1 MLTTYSLSDWIDVS
15 IPLRPGMPRWPGDF
29 PFEISRDKEMSKGDD
44 YNLSR
49 VAMSVHSGTHMDA
62 PLHFIRDGRPMDALP
77 FNAVVGRARII
88 EIEDEEAIK
97 PDELDRHEIEA
108 GERILFK
115 TVNSSRAWKSDEFY
129 EDFVYI
135 SKEGAGYLTM
145 KKVLTVGVDYLSVG
159 GFRKDT
165 AETHHALLGA
175 GIWVIE
181 GLDLSAVPAGHYDL
195 ICLPLRLTGAEGSPA
210 RALVRKER

>member
-1 MLTTYSLSDWIDVS
+1 MLTYSLSDWIDVS
-15 IPLRPGMPRWPGDF
+15 IPLRPGMPHWPGDF
-29 PFEISRDKEMSKGDD
+29 PFEISRDHDMSKGGEN
-44 YNLSR
+44 NLSR
-49 VAMSVHSGTHMDA
+49 VAMSVHTGTHMDA
-62 PLHFIRDGRPMDALP
+62 PLHFFRDGRPMDTLP
-77 FNAVVGRARII
+77 FNAVVGPARIV
-88 EIEDEEAIK
+88 EIEDPESIK

-135 SKEGAGYLTM
+135 SKEGADYLAT

-159 GFRKDT
+159 GFRKDG

-181 GLDLSAVPAGHYDL
+181 GLDLSAAHAGHYDL